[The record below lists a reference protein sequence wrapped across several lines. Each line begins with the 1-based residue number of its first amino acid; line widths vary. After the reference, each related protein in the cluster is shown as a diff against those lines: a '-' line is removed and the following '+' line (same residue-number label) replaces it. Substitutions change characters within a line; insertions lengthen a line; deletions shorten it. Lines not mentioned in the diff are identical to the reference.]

1 MPRTQ
6 QKYASNNK
14 NPADFSQKEID
25 MAWERFLCGS
35 EKHEIIKVRGSIINS
50 WERCQSIGVDPS
62 TKIAPV
68 LASEDDMNITLSQ
81 NEDLLRCS
89 RSTIEESKLLLN
101 DLETV
106 LFITDRNALN
116 LTITGDPR
124 TIDRAKDI
132 SLLPG
137 SFWREVVTGSNAVGT
152 AIESNQPTQVHGQ
165 EHFCEGFKPWSCTA
179 ACIYDPYDM
188 QRIGVIDISGL
199 SDSFNRFHL
208 PLVTS
213 WANTIQSQLQTLT
226 ILRWSKIEEAL
237 ISSTK
242 FNGSDNFLLFDKQG
256 RFIRSNTNDEKLL
269 KSFIPRYK
277 DGRKFRLNLE
287 RYGGDKPDLEHLA
300 FYQSMDD
307 YIQPILDPKQRN
319 KLLGFKVN
327 IPRDGTS
334 QIINH
339 NGNTQ
344 STTTSL
350 SVSPNI
356 STLNLG
362 PSHENDKIKLAA
374 KSPLP
379 ILLLGDT
386 GSGKEYAAKAIHT
399 EYTSSESPFIALN
412 CGAFSKDLLNGELF
426 GYVEGAFTG
435 AKKGGMIGKIEA
447 ANGGVLF
454 LDEIG
459 EMPLEIQPVFL
470 RVLQE
475 MEIYRVGETKPR
487 AVNFKL
493 IAATNIDLK
502 LAVLKGNFRKDLYYR
517 IANIV
522 ITLKPLS
529 ERSEEIPSL
538 IESILD
544 RISATYQT
552 ERKQASKELT
562 EKLKLMSWPG
572 NIRELSNVLEYM
584 TFMSTGNILVPE
596 DLPPEYLTGNE
607 SINEEPTEQGST
619 TLNNTRFISLENA
632 EKSSIA
638 AAIQASNGNMT
649 KASKL
654 LGIAKSTLYQKVK
667 KYDL

>member
-1 MPRTQ
+1 VPYSH
-6 QKYASNNK
+6 QKYAPNNK
-14 NPADFSQKEID
+14 GPADFSQKEID
-25 MAWERFLCGS
+25 MAWERFLCGT
-35 EKHEIIKVRGSIINS
+35 EKNETMKVRGSIINS
-50 WERCQSIGVDPS
+50 WERCQSIGVDPT

-68 LASEDDMNITLSQ
+68 LASEDDMYLTLSQ
-81 NEDLLRCS
+81 NQDLLRCS
-89 RSTIEESKLLLN
+89 QSTIEQSKLLLN

-106 LFITDRNALN
+106 LFITDRHALN
-116 LTITGDPR
+116 LEITGDPR
-124 TIDRAKDI
+124 TMDRAKDI

-237 ISSTK
+237 ISNTK
-242 FNGSDNFLLFDKQG
+242 FNCSDNFLLFDKQG
-256 RFIRSNTNDEKLL
+256 RFIRSNTSNEELL
-269 KSFIPRYK
+269 KHFIPRYK
-277 DGRKFRLNLE
+277 DGRAFRLNLE
-287 RYGGDKPDLEHLA
+287 RYGGDKSDLEHLA
-300 FYQSMDD
+300 FNKSMDD
-307 YIQPILDPKQRN
+307 YIQPILDPKQSN

-327 IPRDGTS
+327 IPSDNTS
-334 QIINH
+334 QVIYH
-339 NGNTQ
+339 NGSTQ
-344 STTTSL
+344 STDTSL
-350 SVSPNI
+350 SVPPRINA
-356 STLNLG
+356 LNLG
-362 PSHENDKIKLAA
+362 PSLENDKIQLAA

-386 GSGKEYAAKAIHT
+386 GSGKEHVAKAIHT

-447 ANGGVLF
+447 ANGGILF

-502 LAVLKGNFRKDLYYR
+502 LAVLKGKFRKDLYYR

-529 ERSEEIPSL
+529 ERNEEIPSL

-544 RISATYQT
+544 RISTTYQI
-552 ERKQASKELT
+552 ERKQASKKLT
-562 EKLKLMSWPG
+562 EKLKSMSWPG

-584 TFMSTGNILVPE
+584 TFMSTGNILEPE
-596 DLPPEYLTGNE
+596 DLPSEYLTGNE
-607 SINEEPTEQGST
+607 SITEESTVQDPITSKNNE
-619 TLNNTRFISLENA
+619 FMSLENS
-632 EKSSIA
+632 EKSSIS
-638 AAIQASNGNMT
+638 AAIHESNGNMT
-649 KASKL
+649 QAAKL

-667 KYDL
+667 KYNL